1 MNAKNRKTK
10 MENVIISIEQG
21 KKENIINVAVSRQ
34 STVREHSAAIAIIA
48 TDILCPVQDLKKQIL
63 F

>member
-21 KKENIINVAVSRQ
+21 KKENIINVAVRRQ

-48 TDILCPVQDLKKQIL
+48 TDILYPVRDITQQIL